1 MANTY
6 SLATRRQVFLE
17 RLKAGEAKKFVA
29 VLREMDATL
38 RERLTASGLTDYQRA
53 RVERLLADVGSRLS
67 AILGDWRKSH
77 TEQLQEIGTV
87 EAEWEA
93 KALGQATR
101 DYEPVIPTTEQ
112 IRAAIELTPMSV
124 QGAGGGQ
131 LLTTF
136 LEGWTDK
143 QVSDLTGV
151 IRRGYF
157 EGRTTDQIL
166 RDLRGTKALQ
176 FNDGALAL
184 TNRSAQA
191 VIKTTIQDAA
201 TKARMETLR
210 ENKVV
215 TGVIWVSTLDDR
227 TSAICQSLDGRR
239 FPVDSGPR
247 PPAHINCLPGYAPV
261 TPCGSVSAVGKRRM
275 KGHLVVAKTAG
286 NRVLSCTPNH
296 PVLTA
301 LGWKPAKFLNHGD
314 KVVCDLSC
322 QRPIPADGQV
332 NDRVTTV
339 EDVAG
344 AFLAHRNVLPIPVPV
359 AAPDFHGD
367 GSDSDVAVIYADRSL
382 LGRLKSSVLEH
393 FHKNILKWRGVS
405 FSARSRLRS
414 FFSLGDGSLAAPGGL
429 VGSRGQGLSTIT
441 VGHLHASELLL
452 APVAQFDTAFLE
464 DSLYGSWRDAEH
476 LADALNANAG
486 GVFLDD
492 VISVETVEFSDH
504 VYNLETSTGLMLTDC
519 IVTHNCR
526 STIVPEIDKAFAAL
540 ERSMERASIDG
551 PVPAKTTYF
560 DWLKTQPAAFQD
572 EAIGKT
578 RGALLRDGGISAERF
593 AELQLGKNFE
603 PLTLDEMRKLEP
615 VAFERAGL

>member
-201 TKARMETLR
+201 TKARMETMR
-210 ENKVV
+210 ENRVV

-227 TSAICQSLDGRR
+227 TSQICQSLDGRR

-247 PPAHINCLPGYAPV
+247 PPAHINC
-261 TPCGSVSAVGKRRM
+261 
-275 KGHLVVAKTAG
+275 
-286 NRVLSCTPNH
+286 
-296 PVLTA
+296 
-301 LGWKPAKFLNHGD
+301 
-314 KVVCDLSC
+314 
-322 QRPIPADGQV
+322 
-332 NDRVTTV
+332 
-339 EDVAG
+339 
-344 AFLAHRNVLPIPVPV
+344 
-359 AAPDFHGD
+359 
-367 GSDSDVAVIYADRSL
+367 
-382 LGRLKSSVLEH
+382 
-393 FHKNILKWRGVS
+393 
-405 FSARSRLRS
+405 
-414 FFSLGDGSLAAPGGL
+414 
-429 VGSRGQGLSTIT
+429 
-441 VGHLHASELLL
+441 
-452 APVAQFDTAFLE
+452 
-464 DSLYGSWRDAEH
+464 
-476 LADALNANAG
+476 
-486 GVFLDD
+486 
-492 VISVETVEFSDH
+492 
-504 VYNLETSTGLMLTDC
+504 
-519 IVTHNCR
+519 R

-540 ERSMERASIDG
+540 DRGMERASIDG

-560 DWLKTQPAAFQD
+560 EWLKTQPAAFQD